1 VSMDKHRLFKE
12 CMISI
17 GVICL
22 YLLPIVSVSANS
34 NFQKYGYVFKSTRS
48 VKYSRHLSTPLI
60 TKVMHPH
67 TKDLYFKNRE
77 TTHRGVKYIGL
88 QRQVVG
94 WTFTKGHAR
103 RKTFRTFYVRRS
115 AVKKVKTVLAQT
127 SIKKTPVNLK
137 SSQYNFWT
145 YPRGTRQ
152 SVKEQYRGSTYRFRT
167 LYATEKMHTRLHG
180 TFIKV
185 QTASGKKL
193 GWIYQGAV
201 LSGRYLDPVAY
212 LTRNTQLTKRVWVN
226 KKKPRI
232 KVASLSQDNQLK
244 TLIVQAEDNSA
255 TVITIDP
262 VRDTYYVLRS
272 NRTRTEVKKTSNKM
286 YNDTFYRYGYDGVR
300 DNRVIFVRF
309 FLDDATHG
317 SRIDVK
323 MNGQLHQAY

>member
-1 VSMDKHRLFKE
+1 MDPR
-12 CMISI
+12 
-17 GVICL
+17 
-22 YLLPIVSVSANS
+22 
-34 NFQKYGYVFKSTRS
+34 
-48 VKYSRHLSTPLI
+48 
-60 TKVMHPH
+60 TKN
-67 TKDLYFKNRE
+67 LYFKKRE
-77 TTHRGVKYIGL
+77 MTHHGVKYIGL
-88 QRQVVG
+88 QRQSVD
-94 WTFTKGHAR
+94 WAFTKGHAR
-103 RKTFRTFYVRRS
+103 RKPSRTFYVRRS

-255 TVITIDP
+255 TAREP
-262 VRDTYYVLRS
+262 RL
-272 NRTRTEVKKTSNKM
+272 KKPAIRCTMILFIVTVMTASEII
-286 YNDTFYRYGYDGVR
+286 G
-300 DNRVIFVRF
+300 
-309 FLDDATHG
+309 
-317 SRIDVK
+317 
-323 MNGQLHQAY
+323 